1 MQYPL
6 RGFWITVAILWAV
19 LCIAGYFYSK
29 QQGIPDSAALAVILA
44 SLVEAAFYI
53 APGFASV
60 RQRLSGVRSRY
71 LLAGFLA
78 VSALVPY
85 VIFAGLSSTFEWLS
99 FALLGL
105 IAAVIP
111 FWFAILPKHPATDL
125 GFLALV
131 AIVFLSTIFQSI
143 YIDPHPRIPAEMFGK
158 LMSIRLGIASAL
170 FLRGVK
176 GTGFGF
182 VPERKDWKIGIL
194 HYLYFL
200 PVGAA
205 LIALTGFATLRS
217 LPVDP
222 AKLALTAFASFLG
235 FLWVVALSEEFFV
248 RGLLQQWLSKWMN
261 SPMAGLLIAS
271 LIFGLLHLPF
281 RSAFPNWRFALLAA
295 TASLFYGRAFQ
306 QAGSIR
312 ASMVT
317 HALVVLTWRVFLV

>member
-1 MQYPL
+1 
-6 RGFWITVAILWAV
+6 
-19 LCIAGYFYSK
+19 
-29 QQGIPDSAALAVILA
+29 
-44 SLVEAAFYI
+44 
-53 APGFASV
+53 
-60 RQRLSGVRSRY
+60 
-71 LLAGFLA
+71 
-78 VSALVPY
+78 
-85 VIFAGLSSTFEWLS
+85 
-99 FALLGL
+99 
-105 IAAVIP
+105 
-111 FWFAILPKHPATDL
+111 
-125 GFLALV
+125 
-131 AIVFLSTIFQSI
+131 
-143 YIDPHPRIPAEMFGK
+143 
-158 LMSIRLGIASAL
+158 
-170 FLRGVK
+170 
-176 GTGFGF
+176 
-182 VPERKDWKIGIL
+182 GIL
-194 HYLYFL
+194 HYLYFQ

-217 LPVDP
+217 LPADP

-261 SPMAGLLIAS
+261 SPVAGLLIAS